1 MINHKTKG
9 NAELVVELMRKLTTL
24 YLNAQS
30 LLRKCIK
37 EGMIGSEDVFIGK
50 SVEQMEFMLNRNG
63 MSINQDR
70 LLRMTRVESFEISMH

>member
-1 MINHKTKG
+1 
-9 NAELVVELMRKLTTL
+9 MRKLTTL
-24 YLNAQS
+24 YLNALS
-30 LLRKCIK
+30 LLRKYIK

-70 LLRMTRVESFEISMH
+70 LLRMTRVEYFEISMH